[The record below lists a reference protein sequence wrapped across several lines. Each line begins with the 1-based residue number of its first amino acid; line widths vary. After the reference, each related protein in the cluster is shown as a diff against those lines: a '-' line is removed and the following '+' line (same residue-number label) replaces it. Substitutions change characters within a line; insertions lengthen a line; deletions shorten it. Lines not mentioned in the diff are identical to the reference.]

1 MKNARYKILFVCTGN
16 ICRSPTA
23 EGVLRHR
30 LAREGLAGTV
40 FTDSCGMHGYHQGDP
55 PDPRSIAT
63 AFKRGYDLQ
72 PLRARKIVKKD
83 FENFDLLLAMDSG
96 HFDELT
102 DMTPAESRAEI
113 RMFIDHDVP
122 DPWYGPQKG
131 FEHVL
136 DLIESGVDVLIAEIG
151 KKLS

>member
-1 MKNARYKILFVCTGN
+1 MKNARMKLLFVCTGN

-23 EGVLRHR
+23 EGVLRHK
-30 LAREGLAGTV
+30 LAQAGLAEAV
-40 FTDSCGMHGYHQGDP
+40 FVDSCGMHGYHQGDP
-55 PDPRSIAT
+55 PDPRSVAT
-63 AFKRGYDLQ
+63 AFRRGYDLS

-83 FENFDLLLAMDSG
+83 FETFDLMLAMDQG
-96 HFDELT
+96 HFDDLME
-102 DMTPAESRAEI
+102 MCPAESHAQI
-113 RMFIDHDVP
+113 RMFIRSDVP

-136 DLIESGVDVLIAEIG
+136 DLIESGADDLIAEIG